1 MDILQGEEMAWLF
14 LSLTCAFAWATTDA
28 LNKRLFSHLNVY
40 EMAVIRLLYGAPF
53 LFLILLLS
61 PVPPLDSTFFKT
73 IIILL
78 PLETV
83 ALFLH
88 IRAIRISPLSLS
100 MPFLAFTPLFLI
112 FTGLLFLKEIPNQWG
127 AMGILLI
134 VFGSYWLNLDKRAGG
149 VFYPFKAIF
158 REEGSWLM
166 LIVSFIYA
174 FTSALGKLAIMHS
187 SPIFFGCS
195 FMLLHALL
203 LMILLTIGGKVH
215 ISKLLF
221 NPRWGFAVGI
231 SYVVVIITHMYAI
244 SLVEAAYMIS
254 IKRTSLIFGVLYG
267 LILFKEKAIGWRLIG
282 TSLMVAGAIAITLFG

>member
-1 MDILQGEEMAWLF
+1 MAWLF

-40 EMAVIRLLYGAPF
+40 EMAAIRLLYGAPF

-61 PVPPLDSTFFKT
+61 PVPPLDNTFFKT
-73 IIILL
+73 IVILL

-112 FTGLLFLKEIPNQWG
+112 FTGLLFLKEIPNRWG
-127 AMGILLI
+127 AMGILLM

-149 VFYPFKAIF
+149 AFYPFKAIL

-203 LMILLTIGGKVH
+203 LMIFLPIAGKVH

-221 NPRWGFAVGI
+221 NPWRGLAVGI
-231 SYVVVIITHMYAI
+231 CYVVMIITHMYAI
-244 SLVEAAYMIS
+244 SLVEAVYMIS
-254 IKRTSLIFGVLYG
+254 IKRTSPIFGVLYG

-282 TSLMVAGAIAITLFG
+282 TSLIVAGAIAITVFG